1 VSTLSPANALSQL
14 PKVRLEVS
22 IIAPRSQRRARCGPE
37 TREQAC
43 WCHKLANVL
52 DKLPVRFCTGG

>member
-1 VSTLSPANALSQL
+1 L
-14 PKVRLEVS
+14 
-22 IIAPRSQRRARCGPE
+22 QRRARCGPE